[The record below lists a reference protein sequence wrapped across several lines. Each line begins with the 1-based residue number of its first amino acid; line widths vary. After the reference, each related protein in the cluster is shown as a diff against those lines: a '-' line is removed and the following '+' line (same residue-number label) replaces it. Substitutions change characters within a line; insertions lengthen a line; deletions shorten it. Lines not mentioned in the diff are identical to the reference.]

1 VEDPTHW
8 TKDRMD
14 SPALINPP
22 DQTQVANGVGAFLSL
37 LNNFSFHVLATLLG
51 IVRALM

>member
-1 VEDPTHW
+1 
-8 TKDRMD
+8 MD
-14 SPALINPP
+14 SPALINSP
-22 DQTQVANGVGAFLSL
+22 DQTQAANGAGNFLGL